1 MKKWVKVFLM
11 LFVISVALIMATA
24 IYASDYY
31 RAVAV
36 DAYITSGNA
45 VAVSQIDEGYFFD
58 GPGTEDALIF
68 YPGAKVDE
76 TSYAPLLNS
85 LAEQGVDCFL
95 VRMPMKLAFLGM
107 NNADNIRAEYSYAHY
122 YLAGHSLGGAMAAD
136 YAVEHTDEYSGLF
149 LLAAYPSKDLSKA
162 EFPVVFI
169 YGENDL
175 VLSREKLNEGF
186 SLVPSDYSVVK
197 ISGGNH
203 SQFGSYGEQ
212 DGDGNA
218 TISAEEQQKITV
230 DAILSTVRG

>member
-1 MKKWVKVFLM
+1 MKKWVKVLLI
-11 LFVISVALIMATA
+11 LFVISVALIMATVV
-24 IYASDYY
+24 YAFDYY

-36 DAYITSGNA
+36 DAYIRSADA

-76 TSYAPLLNS
+76 TSYAPVLHS
-85 LAEQGVDCFL
+85 LAQQGVDCFL

-107 NNADNIRAEYSYAHY
+107 NKADSIRAEYSYAHY
-122 YLAGHSLGGAMAAD
+122 YLAGHSLGGAMIAD
-136 YAVEHTDEYSGLF
+136 YSAEHTDEYSGLF
-149 LLAAYPSKDLSKA
+149 LLAAYPSKDLSDA

-197 ISGGNH
+197 INGGNH

-218 TISAEEQQKITV
+218 AISAEEQQRITV

>member
-1 MKKWVKVFLM
+1 MKKWVKVLLI
-11 LFVISVALIMATA
+11 LFVISVALVIA
-24 IYASDYY
+24 IAVYASDYY

-36 DAYITSGNA
+36 GAYITSGNT

-95 VRMPMKLAFLGM
+95 VRMPIKLAFLGM

-136 YAVEHTDEYSGLF
+136 YAADHTDEYSGLF
-149 LLAAYPSKDLSKA
+149 LLAAYPSKNLSDA

-175 VLSREKLNEGF
+175 VLNREKLNEGF
-186 SLVPSDYSVVK
+186 
-197 ISGGNH
+197 
-203 SQFGSYGEQ
+203 
-212 DGDGNA
+212 
-218 TISAEEQQKITV
+218 
-230 DAILSTVRG
+230 